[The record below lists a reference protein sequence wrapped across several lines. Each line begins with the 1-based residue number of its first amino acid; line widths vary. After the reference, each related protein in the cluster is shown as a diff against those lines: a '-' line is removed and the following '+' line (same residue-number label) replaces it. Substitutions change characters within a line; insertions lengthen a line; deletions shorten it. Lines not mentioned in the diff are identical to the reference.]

1 MSTRSFIPLVLDS
14 RRILVHEP
22 SPLATGALL
31 MLIFILSSIVRIALT
46 DMVPAP
52 YIFNDELIH
61 IWLARSLWAGNGT
74 WLGEVFVNFPCWLYP
89 LSLAPWIGLLP
100 MEDALDGIRAM
111 NAVMVSTTIFFSYG
125 LTREVASRRRSLV
138 AAVLTALLPEF
149 GYSPT
154 VMSESMFL
162 PIFTLSLWMGFRA
175 IDCPTWTRR
184 LAAGHVMGLAFHV
197 KPQGLYLPILFAIAA
212 IVFELSRVYC
222 ARDGVRLADALKRIF
237 SHWLSSVAWI
247 LALTPRL
254 AALKW
259 IDGMNEPFH
268 LQTFLGSYYKISAGV
283 YSEGGGQ
290 GFLMTLLCSLSV
302 MITGVAFLPLLTLAS
317 GWRDRDCL
325 VANRKKILLIVIASI
340 AAVGTVAL
348 TVWMIRGVRIHER
361 YFMVAYPAVL
371 AAFCA
376 FIPRSG
382 AGARIC
388 IPFVIWGL
396 AEVAFFRFIQTPE
409 VLNEWYVWTDSP
421 TFSGMRI
428 LTHPHSVG
436 FLRIGLVFFVSSVA
450 VLLAVFAGRGAVR
463 RVIAVGAMLFA
474 YNLGWYIQHDRVTAS
489 GLRIQQNVG
498 RTILKQIP
506 DGHTVIVLL
515 DGLDPETANRALFHS
530 ESQATFLN
538 DQHAEWYSQKLILD
552 DNGRILLP
560 EVNETTWILTSNK
573 FSMNLPPVETIE
585 DCNLYRIDSTTGRLR
600 FTSEVPT
607 ENPELQASE

>member
-1 MSTRSFIPLVLDS
+1 MASNFTPPRALDP
-14 RRILVHEP
+14 RFEP
-22 SPLATGALL
+22 GTLATIICLAI
-31 MLIFILSSIVRIALT
+31 IFILSSVVRIALT

-61 IWLARSLWAGNGT
+61 LWLARSLWAGNGT

-89 LSLAPWIGLLP
+89 LSLAPWIGRLP
-100 MEDALDGIRAM
+100 IEDALDGIRAM

-125 LTREVASRRRSLV
+125 LTREVASRRRSLA
-138 AAVLTALLPEF
+138 AAVLTALLPGF

-162 PIFTLSLWMGFRA
+162 PIFTLALWMGFRA
-175 IDCPTWTRR
+175 IDHPTWTRR
-184 LAAGHVMGLAFHV
+184 IAAGFVMGLAFHV
-197 KPQGLYLPILFAIAA
+197 KPQGLYLPIIFAIAT
-212 IVFELSRVYC
+212 IVFEIARVIWSRE
-222 ARDGVRLADALKRIF
+222 GVRFMDALKRITA
-237 SHWLSSVAWI
+237 HWLTAFAWG
-247 LALTPRL
+247 LALAPRL

-259 IDGMNEPFH
+259 IEGMNEPFH

-290 GFLMTLLCSLSV
+290 GLIMTLLCSLSV

-317 GWRDRDCL
+317 GWRDRDSL
-325 VANRKKILLIVIASI
+325 VANRKKFLLIVLASI
-340 AAVGTVAL
+340 AALGTVAL

-361 YFMVAYPAVL
+361 YFMVAYPGVL

-376 FIPRSG
+376 FTPRSG

-388 IPFVIWGL
+388 IPFVIWGF
-396 AEVAFFRFIQTPE
+396 AEVAFFRFVQTPT

-421 TFSGMRI
+421 TFSGLRI

-436 FLRIGLVFFVSSVA
+436 FLRIGLVSIVSGVA
-450 VLLAVFAGRGAVR
+450 VLLAVFAGRDAVR
-463 RVIAVGAMLFA
+463 RIIAVGAMLFA
-474 YNLGWYIQHDRVTAS
+474 YSLAWYIQHDRVTAS
-489 GLRIQQNVG
+489 GLRVESKIG

-506 DGHTVIVLL
+506 DGHKVIVLL
-515 DGLDPETANRALFHS
+515 DGLNPETANRALFHS

-552 DNGRILLP
+552 DSGQILLP
-560 EVNETTWILTSNK
+560 EVNATTWLLTSDK
-573 FSMNLPPVETIE
+573 FSMNLQPVEAME
-585 DCNLYRIDSTTGRLR
+585 NCNLYRIDSARGRLR
-600 FTSEVPT
+600 FTSKVPT
-607 ENPELQASE
+607 EDPEIQLSE